1 MGMKKK
7 LTLLA
12 LTALTTASLFSG
24 CGKSETTAKTEEKE
38 TAKTVDITFW
48 HAMGGAGGEAINK
61 MVENFNSSQQK
72 VKVTAQFQGTY
83 DEAINKLK
91 SAAKGNAGPDV
102 MQVYDIGTRFM
113 IDSGYTVPM
122 QKLIDENKFDTSSL
136 EPNLLAYYTVDK
148 KLHSMPFNSS
158 TPLVYYNK
166 TAFKEAGLDPEKGPK
181 NFDELME
188 YSQKLTKKNGDKTE
202 RHGFALATYG
212 WFFEQLLVKQQANY
226 ANSQN
231 GRADKATKVD
241 FDTNGAGLKVF
252 ESWKKL
258 YDTGAVVNLG
268 RKTDETK
275 SAFIAGKIA
284 MTMDSTAALKDI
296 MNGVGGRFEI
306 GTAYLPAVDGSKNG
320 GVSIGG
326 ASLWVMDKKD
336 KEKQKAAFEFI
347 KFMVSPEQQ
356 SFWRKNTVY
365 FAVTKKA
372 YDLPELKEHLQK
384 FPQFQTAINQLHDSP
399 KTATGALLGVF
410 PEARQ
415 TIELNLE
422 KMIQGQS
429 TPEGA
434 MKDASKMINDAI
446 ANYNKINVK

>member
-1 MGMKKK
+1 MKKK
-7 LTLLA
+7 LMFLIMAVFTFATILA
-12 LTALTTASLFSG
+12 G
-24 CGKSETTAKTEEKE
+24 CSSSSESTNAEVKDNGKPVE
-38 TAKTVDITFW
+38 ITFW

-61 MVENFNSSQQK
+61 MVENFNNSQKK
-72 VKVTAQFQGTY
+72 VHVTAQFQGTY

-113 IDSGYTVPM
+113 IDSGYAVPM

-148 KLHSMPFNSS
+148 KLYSMPFNSS
-158 TPLVYYNK
+158 TPILYYNK
-166 TAFKEAGLDPEKGPK
+166 TAFKEAGLDPEKAPK
-181 NFDELME
+181 TFEELME
-188 YSQKLTKKNGDKTE
+188 YAKKLTKKNGEKVE
-202 RHGFALATYG
+202 QYGFSMATYG
-212 WFFEQLLVKQQANY
+212 WFFEQLLVKQGANY
-226 ANSQN
+226 ADNKN
-231 GRADKATKVD
+231 GRADKATKVE
-241 FDTNGAGLKVF
+241 FDKNGAGLKVF
-252 ESWKKL
+252 DDWKKL

-268 RKTDETK
+268 RKTDDTK

-306 GTAYLPAVDGSKNG
+306 GTAYLPSVDASKNG

-326 ASLWVMDKKD
+326 ASLWAMDKKD

-347 KFMVSPEQQ
+347 KYMVSPEQQ
-356 SFWRKNTVY
+356 AFWSKNTGY

-372 YDLPELKEHLQK
+372 YDLPEMKDHLQK
-384 FPQFQTAINQLHDSP
+384 FPQFQTALNQLHDSP

-422 KMIQGQS
+422 KMIQGQV
-429 TPEGA
+429 TPEKA
-434 MKDASKMINDAI
+434 MKDAAKTINDAI
-446 ANYNKINVK
+446 VNYNKMNGK

>member
-1 MGMKKK
+1 
-7 LTLLA
+7 
-12 LTALTTASLFSG
+12 
-24 CGKSETTAKTEEKE
+24 
-38 TAKTVDITFW
+38 
-48 HAMGGAGGEAINK
+48 
-61 MVENFNSSQQK
+61 
-72 VKVTAQFQGTY
+72 
-83 DEAINKLK
+83 
-91 SAAKGNAGPDV
+91 
-102 MQVYDIGTRFM
+102 
-113 IDSGYTVPM
+113 
-122 QKLIDENKFDTSSL
+122 
-136 EPNLLAYYTVDK
+136 
-148 KLHSMPFNSS
+148 MPFNSS

-275 SAFIAGKIA
+275 SAFIADKIA

-296 MNGVGGRFEI
+296 MNGVGARFEI
-306 GTAYLPAVDGSKNG
+306 GTAYLRAVDGSKNG

-326 ASLWVMDKKD
+326 ASLWAMDKKD

-356 SFWRKNTVY
+356 AFWSKNTGY

-422 KMIQGQS
+422 KMI
-429 TPEGA
+429 
-434 MKDASKMINDAI
+434 
-446 ANYNKINVK
+446 